1 MVLRSRRPQV
11 HFVLGYSLFAL
22 PDTPSAVLGGY
33 AMTAFPRDERP
44 LRELVSDVPAPGGG
58 VVQFSS
64 PLSHRRVGDGW
75 AFWSHGYTGD
85 VYRYAEASV
94 LTLDL
99 PENARAF
106 YFGVS
111 HGMGSQFT
119 VAATADD
126 GTRVEQLVDAV
137 SSRQFGFYVDDDAQR
152 LTRVTLSFPGG
163 TWAIGEFGIA
173 VPEPTTALLL
183 LFGAL
188 GHARRRG

>member
-1 MVLRSRRPQV
+1 
-11 HFVLGYSLFAL
+11 
-22 PDTPSAVLGGY
+22 
-33 AMTAFPRDERP
+33 
-44 LRELVSDVPAPGGG
+44 
-58 VVQFSS
+58 
-64 PLSHRRVGDGW
+64 
-75 AFWSHGYTGD
+75 
-85 VYRYAEASV
+85 
-94 LTLDL
+94 
-99 PENARAF
+99 
-106 YFGVS
+106 
-111 HGMGSQFT
+111 MGSQFT